1 MNLNTLLNL
10 FNLFQL
16 RAIRSDLAKLT
27 AQPRPMPETDLTPE
41 LYESGRIQVPPPNPN
56 SYRYKFTDAEWNA
69 RMDNPALSKQ
79 ERSAILDDYR
89 AEKAMNLMAEAS
101 PESVCRMVRSAAEI
115 QAAFDQEVAD
125 SAISALELKFNGPK

>member
-1 MNLNTLLNL
+1 
-10 FNLFQL
+10 
-16 RAIRSDLAKLT
+16 
-27 AQPRPMPETDLTPE
+27 
-41 LYESGRIQVPPPNPN
+41 
-56 SYRYKFTDAEWNA
+56 
-69 RMDNPALSKQ
+69 MDNPALSKQ